1 MNESESMAGIY
12 IHIPFC
18 KQKCSYCDFFSVANM
33 KQRDRVVHAIAKELF
48 LRKDYLA
55 TKQIDTIYFGGGTPS
70 LLNEADFSVLFH
82 ALQQSFDLSS
92 AQEVTLEANPDDLCE
107 SYVQMLRNF
116 PFNRL
121 SIGLQTSNDNTLNLF
136 KRRGCFRNSLDAI
149 RIAKEAGYDN
159 ISLDL
164 IYGWPG
170 ETIDDLNKDLNALID
185 LRPQHVS
192 AYHLSYEENTSLY
205 NKVKRG
211 VLCPIDES
219 MSVTMYHSIVEQLNE
234 AGIQQYEISNFALPG
249 YESKHNSSY
258 WRSVPYLGVGPSAH
272 SFNLTS
278 RSWNPRDISSYVE
291 SMENNTTCI
300 STEVLTP
307 NEQYNDFV
315 MTRLRTI
322 RGIDLEELE
331 KIHGK
336 TLSDYCLSAAVPYLK
351 RTVVIIENGC
361 LRLTQE
367 GVFVSDSIISDLLA
381 VD

>member
-1 MNESESMAGIY
+1 
-12 IHIPFC
+12 
-18 KQKCSYCDFFSVANM
+18 
-33 KQRDRVVHAIAKELF
+33 
-48 LRKDYLA
+48 
-55 TKQIDTIYFGGGTPS
+55 
-70 LLNEADFSVLFH
+70 
-82 ALQQSFDLSS
+82 
-92 AQEVTLEANPDDLCE
+92 
-107 SYVQMLRNF
+107 
-116 PFNRL
+116 
-121 SIGLQTSNDNTLNLF
+121 
-136 KRRGCFRNSLDAI
+136 
-149 RIAKEAGYDN
+149 
-159 ISLDL
+159 
-164 IYGWPG
+164 
-170 ETIDDLNKDLNALID
+170 
-185 LRPQHVS
+185 
-192 AYHLSYEENTSLY
+192 
-205 NKVKRG
+205 
-211 VLCPIDES
+211 
-219 MSVTMYHSIVEQLNE
+219 MYHSIVEQLNE

-351 RTVVIIENGC
+351 RNVLIIENGC